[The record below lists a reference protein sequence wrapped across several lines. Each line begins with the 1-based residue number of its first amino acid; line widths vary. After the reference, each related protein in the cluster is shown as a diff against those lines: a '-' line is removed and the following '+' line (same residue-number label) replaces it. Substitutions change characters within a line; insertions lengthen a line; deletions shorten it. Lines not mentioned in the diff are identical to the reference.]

1 MSAFIQSSKK
11 PPRSL
16 LLTAAG
22 IAIASAS
29 QLAAAQDTASAVKL
43 DSQTVV
49 GETAPYRTTH
59 SFSAK
64 NTAPLFD
71 MPQTIQVIPAELIQE
86 QQALSLRQVL
96 SNVSGITFNAGEG
109 GGGSGDSINIRGFSA
124 NANMQIDG
132 LRDSTQTNRTDTFNI
147 EAVEVIKGPN
157 SVFGGSG
164 TTGGSINQAS
174 KAPQLRNFAE
184 LGAAVGTDS
193 YHRMTLDANQRLEGI
208 GTDSAFRI
216 NLMAHENDVPGRDDI
231 DRQRWGIAPS
241 LLVGFSDATRVT
253 LSYFH
258 QEDDNLP
265 DYGVPARDGK
275 KLSGVKRD
283 DYFGFR
289 NFDKEKITSDAF
301 TIKLEHDIGDTLQLQ
316 NLTRYSRIER
326 DTIISAAH
334 VNLDKEKTTNR
345 PIPSGRYQPAGP
357 QGYGRD
363 VESQM
368 WINQLNLIGENDILG
383 MEHSWV
389 LGGEVSRETYERE
402 AYNHAFDFT
411 GIDYDLYNP
420 PGYYAGSAQRT
431 SLDNTET
438 HLTNKAL
445 YVFDTISLNPQWD
458 INLGLRYD
466 WLHGS
471 YEKTTVKTGITDK
484 YRTSDQKFSGRAGV
498 VYKPADNGRVY
509 VAYGTSFNPS
519 AEFLTTMASG
529 VNAETADLSS
539 EKNRTLELGTKWTFF
554 NSALELDGAIFRV
567 EKTNAREQLA
577 DGSYRLAGEQ
587 RVQGVE
593 LGVTGKVTDNW
604 KIYTNYTYLNSET
617 TKSNNAS
624 KKGQALANTPPHS
637 FNLWTTYD
645 LPQGWQ
651 VGYGSRYVSKRNV
664 TSEDQ
669 AKLAEY
675 WVHNALLAYQVN
687 DQFDVQL
694 NLNNIFD
701 KDYVERVRQRP
712 GDDSRSSAVEYG
724 DGRDVILS
732 TTYKF

>member
-1 MSAFIQSSKK
+1 MPASILSSKK
-11 PPRSL
+11 QPCSL
-16 LLTAAG
+16 LVTAVG
-22 IAIASAS
+22 IAIASVS
-29 QLAAAQDTASAVKL
+29 QLSAAQENTSAVEL
-43 DSQTVV
+43 DAQTVV
-49 GETAPYRTTH
+49 GETPAYRTTH
-59 SFSAK
+59 SVSVK

-71 MPQTIQVIPAELIQE
+71 TPQTIQVIPAEVIKE

-164 TTGGSINQAS
+164 TTGGSVNQAS
-174 KAPQLRNFAE
+174 KAPKQREFVE
-184 LGAAVGTDS
+184 LGASLGTDG
-193 YHRMTLDANQRLEGI
+193 YHRMTLDANQRLENV
-208 GTDSAFRI
+208 GTGSAFRL

-231 DRQRWGIAPS
+231 DRKRWGIAPS
-241 LLVGFSDATRVT
+241 VLFGLNDATGLT

-258 QEDDNLP
+258 QVDDNLP

-275 KLSGVKRD
+275 KLAGVSRD

-289 NFDKEKITSDAF
+289 NFDKEEITSDAF
-301 TIKLEHDIGDTLQLQ
+301 TIKFEHDINENLQVQ
-316 NLTRYSRIER
+316 NLTRYSRIDR

-334 VNLDKEKTTNR
+334 VNLVGVT
-345 PIPSGRYQPAGP
+345 PGRYKPAGP
-357 QGYGRD
+357 QAYGRD

-368 WINQLNLIGENDILG
+368 WINQLSLIGENELLG
-383 MEHSWV
+383 MPHSWV
-389 LGGEVSRETYERE
+389 AGAEVSRETYERE

-420 PGYYAGSAQRT
+420 PGYYAGPAQRT

-445 YVFDTISLNPQWD
+445 YAFDTISLTPQWD

-466 WLHGS
+466 WLNGDF
-471 YEKTTVKTGITDK
+471 EKTTVATGKYEK
-484 YRTSDQKFSGRAGV
+484 YRTEDKKFSGRAGL
-498 VYKPADNGRVY
+498 VYKPADNGRIY

-519 AEFLTTMASG
+519 AEFLTTMATGVSG
-529 VNAETADLSS
+529 ATADLSS
-539 EKNRTLELGTKWTFF
+539 EKNRSLELGTKWTFF

-577 DGSYRLAGEQ
+577 DGSYQLAGEQ

-593 LGVTGKVTDNW
+593 LGATGKVTDAW
-604 KIYTNYTYLNSET
+604 KIYANYTYLSSET
-617 TKSNNAS
+617 TKSNDAM

-651 VGYGSRYVSKRNV
+651 VGYGSRYVSQRNV
-664 TSEDQ
+664 TSADN

-675 WVHNALLAYQVN
+675 WVHNALVAYQVN
-687 DQFDVQL
+687 DQLNVQL

-701 KDYVERVRQRP
+701 KDYVERVRQNA
-712 GDDSRSSAVEYG
+712 GADSRSSAVEFG
-724 DGRDVILS
+724 DGRNVIVS

>member
-1 MSAFIQSSKK
+1 MPASIVSSKK
-11 PPRSL
+11 QPRSL
-16 LLTAAG
+16 LVTAVGLAL
-22 IAIASAS
+22 ASAS
-29 QLAAAQDTASAVKL
+29 HMSVAQESTSAVEL
-43 DSQTVV
+43 DAQTVV
-49 GETAPYRTTH
+49 GETPAYRSTH
-59 SFSAK
+59 SVSVK

-71 MPQTIQVIPAELIQE
+71 TPQTIQVIPAEVIKE

-109 GGGSGDSINIRGFSA
+109 GGGSGDSINIRGFNA

-174 KAPQLRNFAE
+174 KAPKQRNFAE
-184 LGAAVGTDS
+184 LGASLGTDG
-193 YHRMTLDANQRLEGI
+193 YHRMTLDANQRLEGV
-208 GTDSAFRI
+208 GTGSAFRL

-231 DRQRWGIAPS
+231 DRKRWGIAPS
-241 LLVGFSDATRVT
+241 VLFGLSDATRLT

-258 QEDDNLP
+258 QVDDNLP

-275 KLSGVKRD
+275 KLSGVSRD

-289 NFDKEKITSDAF
+289 NFDKEEITSDAF
-301 TIKLEHDIGDTLQLQ
+301 TVKFEHDISDTLQVQ
-316 NLTRYSRIER
+316 NLTRYSRIDR
-326 DTIISAAH
+326 DTVISAAH
-334 VNLDKEKTTNR
+334 VNVTGL
-345 PIPSGRYQPAGP
+345 PPGRYKPAGP

-368 WINQLNLIGENDILG
+368 WINQLSLIGENDLLG
-383 MEHSWV
+383 MQHSWV
-389 LGGEVSRETYERE
+389 AGGEISRETYERE

-420 PGYYAGSAQRT
+420 PGYYAGPAQRT

-438 HLTNKAL
+438 HLTNKAV
-445 YVFDTISLNPQWD
+445 YAFDTISLTPKWD

-466 WLHGS
+466 WLNGD
-471 YEKTTVKTGITDK
+471 YEKTTVNTGKYEK
-484 YRTSDQKFSGRAGV
+484 YRTEDKKLSGRAGL
-498 VYKPADNGRVY
+498 VYKPADNGRIY

-519 AEFLTTMASG
+519 AEFLTSMGSG
-529 VNAETADLSS
+529 VSNATADLSP

-593 LGVTGKVTDNW
+593 LAATGKVTDDW
-604 KIYTNYTYLNSET
+604 KVYANYTYLSSET
-617 TKSNNAS
+617 TKSNDAK

-651 VGYGSRYVSKRNV
+651 VGYGSRYVSQRNV
-664 TSEDQ
+664 TSTDS

-675 WVHNALLAYQVN
+675 WVHNALVAYQVN
-687 DQFDVQL
+687 DQLNVQL
-694 NLNNIFD
+694 NMNNIFD
-701 KDYVERVRQRP
+701 KDYVERVRQNA
-712 GDDSRSSAVEYG
+712 GADSRSSAVEFG
-724 DGRDVILS
+724 DGRNVILS

>member
-1 MSAFIQSSKK
+1 MSAPIVSSKK
-11 PPRSL
+11 QPQSL
-16 LLTAAG
+16 LLTAVG
-22 IAIASAS
+22 LVLTSAS
-29 QLAAAQDTASAVKL
+29 HLSAAQEVMSAVEL
-43 DSQTVV
+43 SSQTVV
-49 GETAPYRTTH
+49 GETPAYRSTH
-59 SFSAK
+59 SVSVK

-71 MPQTIQVIPAELIQE
+71 TPQTIQVIPAEVIKE

-109 GGGSGDSINIRGFSA
+109 GGGSGDSVNIRGFSA

-164 TTGGSINQAS
+164 TTGGSVNQAS
-174 KAPQLRNFAE
+174 KEPMLRDFTE
-184 LGAAVGTDS
+184 LGASLGTDG
-193 YHRMTLDANQRLEGI
+193 YHRMTLDTNQTLERLGS
-208 GTDSAFRI
+208 GSAFRL

-231 DRQRWGIAPS
+231 DRKRWGIAPS
-241 LLVGFSDATRVT
+241 VLFGLSDTARLT

-258 QEDDNLP
+258 QVDDNLP

-275 KLSGVKRD
+275 KLAGVSRD

-289 NFDKEKITSDAF
+289 NFDKEEITSDAF
-301 TIKLEHDIGDTLQLQ
+301 TIKFEHDINEALQVQ
-316 NLTRYSRIER
+316 NLTRYSRIDR

-334 VNLDKEKTTNR
+334 VNVAGL
-345 PIPSGRYQPAGP
+345 PAGRYKPAGP

-368 WINQLNLIGENDILG
+368 WINQLSLIGENDFLG
-383 MEHSWV
+383 MQHSWV
-389 LGGEVSRETYERE
+389 VGGEVSRETYDRE

-420 PGYYAGSAQRT
+420 PSYYAGAAQRT
-431 SLDNTET
+431 SLDNTKT
-438 HLTNKAL
+438 HLTNKAV
-445 YVFDTISLNPQWD
+445 YAFDTISLTPKWD

-466 WLHGS
+466 WLNGD
-471 YEKTTVKTGITDK
+471 YEKTTLATATKAEK
-484 YRTSDQKFSGRAGV
+484 YENYRTEDKKFSGRVGL
-498 VYKPADNGRVY
+498 VYKPADNGRIY

-529 VNAETADLSS
+529 VSGATADLSP
-539 EKNRTLELGTKWTFF
+539 EKNRSLELGAKWIFF
-554 NSALELDGAIFRV
+554 NSALELDGAIYHV

-577 DGSYRLAGEQ
+577 DGSYVLAGEQ

-593 LGVTGKVTDNW
+593 LGATGKVTDAW
-604 KIYTNYTYLNSET
+604 KVYANYTYMSSET
-617 TKSNNAS
+617 TKSSDAK

-651 VGYGSRYVSKRNV
+651 VGYGSRYVSQRNV
-664 TSEDQ
+664 TSDTK

-675 WVHNALLAYQVN
+675 WVHNALVAYQVN
-687 DQFDVQL
+687 DQLNVQL
-694 NLNNIFD
+694 NMNNIFD

-712 GDDSRSSAVEYG
+712 GDDSRSSAVEFG
-724 DGRDVILS
+724 DGRNVVLS

>member
-1 MSAFIQSSKK
+1 MPASIVSSKK
-11 PPRSL
+11 QPRSL
-16 LLTAAG
+16 LVTAVGLAL
-22 IAIASAS
+22 ASAS
-29 QLAAAQDTASAVKL
+29 HMSVAQESTSAVEL
-43 DSQTVV
+43 DAQTVV
-49 GETAPYRTTH
+49 GETPAYRSTH
-59 SFSAK
+59 SVSVK

-71 MPQTIQVIPAELIQE
+71 TPQTIQVIPAEVIKE

-174 KAPQLRNFAE
+174 KAPKQRNFAE
-184 LGAAVGTDS
+184 LGASLGTDG
-193 YHRMTLDANQRLEGI
+193 YHRMTLDANQRLEGV
-208 GTDSAFRI
+208 GTGSAFRL

-231 DRQRWGIAPS
+231 DRKRWGIAPS
-241 LLVGFSDATRVT
+241 VLFGLSDATRLT

-258 QEDDNLP
+258 QVDDNLP

-275 KLSGVKRD
+275 KLSGVSRD

-289 NFDKEKITSDAF
+289 NFDKEEITSDAF
-301 TIKLEHDIGDTLQLQ
+301 TVKFEHDISDTLQVQ
-316 NLTRYSRIER
+316 NLTRYSRIDR
-326 DTIISAAH
+326 DTVISAAH
-334 VNLDKEKTTNR
+334 VNVTGL
-345 PIPSGRYQPAGP
+345 PPGRYKPAGP

-368 WINQLNLIGENDILG
+368 WINQLSLIGENDLLG
-383 MEHSWV
+383 MQHSWV
-389 LGGEVSRETYERE
+389 AGGEISRETYERE

-420 PGYYAGSAQRT
+420 SGYYAGPAQRT

-438 HLTNKAL
+438 HLTNKAV
-445 YVFDTISLNPQWD
+445 YAFDTISLTPKWD

-466 WLHGS
+466 WLNGD
-471 YEKTTVKTGITDK
+471 YEKTTVNTGKYEK
-484 YRTSDQKFSGRAGV
+484 YRTEDKKLSGRAGL
-498 VYKPADNGRVY
+498 VYKPADNGRIY

-519 AEFLTTMASG
+519 AEFLTSMGSG
-529 VNAETADLSS
+529 VSNATADLSS
-539 EKNRTLELGTKWTFF
+539 EKNRTFELGTKWTFF

-593 LGVTGKVTDNW
+593 LAATGKVTDDW
-604 KIYTNYTYLNSET
+604 KVYANYTYLSSET
-617 TKSNNAS
+617 TKSNDAK

-651 VGYGSRYVSKRNV
+651 VGYGSRYVSQRNV
-664 TSEDQ
+664 TSADS

-675 WVHNALLAYQVN
+675 WVHNALVAYQVN
-687 DQFDVQL
+687 DQLNVQL
-694 NLNNIFD
+694 NMNNIFD
-701 KDYVERVRQRP
+701 KDYVERVRQNA
-712 GDDSRSSAVEYG
+712 GADSRSSAVEFG
-724 DGRDVILS
+724 DGRNVILS

>member
-1 MSAFIQSSKK
+1 MPASIVSSKK
-11 PPRSL
+11 QPRSL
-16 LLTAAG
+16 LVTAVG

-29 QLAAAQDTASAVKL
+29 HLSVAQENTSAVEL

-49 GETAPYRTTH
+49 GETPAYRTTH
-59 SFSAK
+59 SVSVK
-64 NTAPLFD
+64 NTAPLLD
-71 MPQTIQVIPAELIQE
+71 MPQTIQVIPAEVIKE

-147 EAVEVIKGPN
+147 ESVEVIKGPN

-164 TTGGSINQAS
+164 TTGGSVNQSS
-174 KAPQLRNFAE
+174 KAPRQRDFVE
-184 LGAAVGTDS
+184 LGASLGTDG
-193 YHRMTLDANQRLEGI
+193 YHRMTLDANQRLEGV
-208 GTDSAFRI
+208 GTDSAFRL

-231 DRQRWGIAPS
+231 ERKRWGIAPS
-241 LLVGFSDATRVT
+241 VLFGLSDATRLT

-258 QEDDNLP
+258 QVDDNLP

-275 KLSGVKRD
+275 KLAGVSRD

-289 NFDKEKITSDAF
+289 NFDKEEITSDAF
-301 TIKLEHDIGDTLQLQ
+301 TIKFEHDINDSLQVQ
-316 NLTRYSRIER
+316 NLTRYSRIDR

-334 VNLDKEKTTNR
+334 VNVTGL
-345 PIPSGRYQPAGP
+345 PPGRYKPAGP
-357 QGYGRD
+357 QAYGRD

-368 WINQLNLIGENDILG
+368 WINQLSLIGENELLG
-383 MEHSWV
+383 MQHSWV
-389 LGGEVSRETYERE
+389 AGGEVSRETYERE

-420 PGYYAGSAQRT
+420 PGYYAGSAKRT

-438 HLTNKAL
+438 HLTNKAV
-445 YVFDTISLNPQWD
+445 YAFDTISLTPKWD

-466 WLHGS
+466 WLNGDYKKHTIAS
-471 YEKTTVKTGITDK
+471 NKFEK
-484 YRTSDQKFSGRAGV
+484 YRTEDKKFSGRAGL
-498 VYKPADNGRVY
+498 VYKPADNGRIY

-529 VNAETADLSS
+529 VSGATADLSS
-539 EKNRTLELGTKWTFF
+539 EKNRSLELGTKWAFF

-593 LGVTGKVTDNW
+593 LGATGKVTDDW
-604 KIYTNYTYLNSET
+604 KIYANYTYLSSET
-617 TKSNNAS
+617 TKSNDAK

-651 VGYGSRYVSKRNV
+651 VGYGNRYVSQRNV
-664 TSEDQ
+664 TSDAK
-669 AKLAEY
+669 AKLDEY
-675 WVHNALLAYQVN
+675 WVHNALVAYQVN
-687 DQFDVQL
+687 NELNVQL

-712 GDDSRSSAVEYG
+712 GDDSRSSAVEFG
-724 DGRDVILS
+724 DGRNVVLS

>member
-1 MSAFIQSSKK
+1 MPASIVSSKK
-11 PPRSL
+11 QPRSL
-16 LLTAAG
+16 LVTAVGFAL
-22 IAIASAS
+22 ASVS
-29 QLAAAQDTASAVKL
+29 HMSVAQESTSAVEL

-49 GETAPYRTTH
+49 GETPAYRSTH
-59 SFSAK
+59 SVSVK

-71 MPQTIQVIPAELIQE
+71 TPQTIQVIPAEVIKE

-174 KAPQLRNFAE
+174 KAPKQRNFAE
-184 LGAAVGTDS
+184 LGASLGTDG
-193 YHRMTLDANQRLEGI
+193 YHRMTLDANQRLEGV
-208 GTDSAFRI
+208 GTGSAFRL

-231 DRQRWGIAPS
+231 DRKRWGIAPS
-241 LLVGFSDATRVT
+241 VLFGLSDATRLT

-258 QEDDNLP
+258 QVDDNLP

-275 KLSGVKRD
+275 KLAGVSRD

-289 NFDKEKITSDAF
+289 NFDKEEITSDAF
-301 TIKLEHDIGDTLQLQ
+301 TVKFEHDISDTLQVQ
-316 NLTRYSRIER
+316 NLTRYSRIDR
-326 DTIISAAH
+326 DTVISAAH
-334 VNLDKEKTTNR
+334 VNVTGL
-345 PIPSGRYQPAGP
+345 PPGRYKPAGP

-368 WINQLNLIGENDILG
+368 WINQLSLIGENDLLG
-383 MEHSWV
+383 MQHSWV
-389 LGGEVSRETYERE
+389 AGGEISRETYERE

-420 PGYYAGSAQRT
+420 SGYYAGPVQRT

-438 HLTNKAL
+438 HLTNKAV
-445 YVFDTISLNPQWD
+445 YAFDTISLTPKWD

-466 WLHGS
+466 WLNGD
-471 YEKTTVKTGITDK
+471 YEKTTVNAGKYEK
-484 YRTSDQKFSGRAGV
+484 YRTEDKKLSGRAGL
-498 VYKPADNGRVY
+498 VYKPADNGRIY

-519 AEFLTTMASG
+519 AEFLTSMGSG
-529 VNAETADLSS
+529 VSNATADLSS

-593 LGVTGKVTDNW
+593 LAATGKVTDDW
-604 KIYTNYTYLNSET
+604 KVYANYTYLSSET
-617 TKSNNAS
+617 TKSNDAK

-651 VGYGSRYVSKRNV
+651 VGYGSRYVSQRNV
-664 TSEDQ
+664 TSADS

-675 WVHNALLAYQVN
+675 WVHNALVAYQVN
-687 DQFDVQL
+687 DQLNVQL
-694 NLNNIFD
+694 NMNNIFD
-701 KDYVERVRQRP
+701 KDYVERVRQNA
-712 GDDSRSSAVEYG
+712 GADSRSSAVEFG
-724 DGRDVILS
+724 DGRNVILS

>member
-1 MSAFIQSSKK
+1 MPASIVSSKK
-11 PPRSL
+11 QPRSL
-16 LLTAAG
+16 LVTAVGLAL
-22 IAIASAS
+22 ASAS
-29 QLAAAQDTASAVKL
+29 HMSVAQETTSAVEL

-49 GETAPYRTTH
+49 GETPAYRTTH
-59 SFSAK
+59 SVSVK

-71 MPQTIQVIPAELIQE
+71 TPQTIQVIPAEVIKE

-164 TTGGSINQAS
+164 TTGGSVNQAS
-174 KAPQLRNFAE
+174 KTPRQRDFVE
-184 LGAAVGTDS
+184 LGASLGTDG
-193 YHRMTLDANQRLEGI
+193 YHRMTLDANQRLEGV
-208 GTDSAFRI
+208 GTDSAFRL

-231 DRQRWGIAPS
+231 DRKRWGIAPS
-241 LLVGFSDATRVT
+241 VLFGLSDDTRLT

-258 QEDDNLP
+258 QVDDNLP

-275 KLSGVKRD
+275 KLAGVSRD

-289 NFDKEKITSDAF
+289 NFDKEEITSDAF
-301 TIKLEHDIGDTLQLQ
+301 TIKFEHDINEALQVQ
-316 NLTRYSRIER
+316 NLTRYSRIDR

-334 VNLDKEKTTNR
+334 VNVTGLPAGHYK
-345 PIPSGRYQPAGP
+345 PAGP

-368 WINQLNLIGENDILG
+368 WINQLSLIGENDLLG
-383 MEHSWV
+383 MQHSWV
-389 LGGEVSRETYERE
+389 VGGEVSRETYDRE

-420 PGYYAGSAQRT
+420 PGYYAGAAQRT
-431 SLDNTET
+431 SLDNTKT
-438 HLTNKAL
+438 HLTNKAV
-445 YVFDTISLNPQWD
+445 YAFDTISLTPKWD

-466 WLHGS
+466 WLNGD
-471 YEKTTVKTGITDK
+471 YEKTTLATATKAGKYEK
-484 YRTSDQKFSGRAGV
+484 YRTEDKKFSGRAGL
-498 VYKPADNGRVY
+498 VYKPADNGRIY

-529 VNAETADLSS
+529 VNGNTADLSP
-539 EKNRTLELGTKWTFF
+539 EKNRSLELGTKWTFF

-593 LGVTGKVTDNW
+593 LGATGKVTDDW
-604 KIYTNYTYLNSET
+604 KVYANYTYMSSET
-617 TKSNNAS
+617 TKSNDAK

-651 VGYGSRYVSKRNV
+651 VGYGSRYVSQRNV
-664 TSEDQ
+664 TSDTQ

-675 WVHNALLAYQVN
+675 WVHNALVAYQVN
-687 DQFDVQL
+687 DQFNVQL
-694 NLNNIFD
+694 NMNNIFD

-712 GDDSRSSAVEYG
+712 GDDSRSSAVEFG
-724 DGRDVILS
+724 DGRNVVLS

>member
-1 MSAFIQSSKK
+1 MPASILSSKK
-11 PPRSL
+11 QPRSL
-16 LLTAAG
+16 LVTAVG
-22 IAIASAS
+22 IAIASVS
-29 QLAAAQDTASAVKL
+29 QLSAAQENTSAVEL
-43 DSQTVV
+43 DAQTVV
-49 GETAPYRTTH
+49 GETPAYRTTH
-59 SFSAK
+59 SVSVK

-71 MPQTIQVIPAELIQE
+71 TPQTIQVIPAEVIKE

-164 TTGGSINQAS
+164 TTGGSVNQAS
-174 KAPQLRNFAE
+174 KAPKQREFVE
-184 LGAAVGTDS
+184 LGASLGTDG
-193 YHRMTLDANQRLEGI
+193 YHRMTLDANQRLENV
-208 GTDSAFRI
+208 GTGSAFRL

-231 DRQRWGIAPS
+231 DRKRWGIAPS
-241 LLVGFSDATRVT
+241 VFFGLNDATGLT

-258 QEDDNLP
+258 QVDDNLP

-275 KLSGVKRD
+275 KLAGVSRD

-289 NFDKEKITSDAF
+289 NFDKEEITSDAF
-301 TIKLEHDIGDTLQLQ
+301 TIKFEHDINENLQVQ
-316 NLTRYSRIER
+316 NLTRYSRIDR

-334 VNLDKEKTTNR
+334 VNLVGVT
-345 PIPSGRYQPAGP
+345 PGRYKPAGP
-357 QGYGRD
+357 QAYGRD

-368 WINQLNLIGENDILG
+368 WINQLSLIGENELLG
-383 MEHSWV
+383 MPHSWV
-389 LGGEVSRETYERE
+389 AGAEVSRETYERE

-420 PGYYAGSAQRT
+420 PGYYAGPAQRT

-445 YVFDTISLNPQWD
+445 YAFDTISLTPQWD

-466 WLHGS
+466 WLNGDF
-471 YEKTTVKTGITDK
+471 EKTTVATGKYEK
-484 YRTSDQKFSGRAGV
+484 YRTEDKKFSGRAGL
-498 VYKPADNGRVY
+498 VYKPADNGRIY

-519 AEFLTTMASG
+519 AEFLTTMATGVSG
-529 VNAETADLSS
+529 ATADLSS
-539 EKNRTLELGTKWTFF
+539 EKNRSLELGTKWTFF

-577 DGSYRLAGEQ
+577 DGSYQLAGEQ

-593 LGVTGKVTDNW
+593 LGATGKVTDAW
-604 KIYTNYTYLNSET
+604 KIYANYTYLSSET
-617 TKSNNAS
+617 TKSNDAM

-651 VGYGSRYVSKRNV
+651 VGYGSRYVSQRNV
-664 TSEDQ
+664 TSADN

-675 WVHNALLAYQVN
+675 WVHNALVAYQVN
-687 DQFDVQL
+687 DQLNVQL

-701 KDYVERVRQRP
+701 KDYVERVRQNA
-712 GDDSRSSAVEYG
+712 GADSRSSAVEFG
-724 DGRDVILS
+724 DGRNVIVS

>member
-1 MSAFIQSSKK
+1 MPASIVSSKK
-11 PPRSL
+11 QPRSL
-16 LLTAAG
+16 LVTAVG
-22 IAIASAS
+22 IALASAS
-29 QLAAAQDTASAVKL
+29 HISVAQESTSAVEL
-43 DSQTVV
+43 DS
-49 GETAPYRTTH
+49 GETPAYRSTH
-59 SFSAK
+59 SVSVK
-64 NTAPLFD
+64 HTAPLFD
-71 MPQTIQVIPAELIQE
+71 TPQTIQVIPAEVIKE

-174 KAPQLRNFAE
+174 KAPKQRNFAE
-184 LGAAVGTDS
+184 LGASLGTDG
-193 YHRMTLDANQRLEGI
+193 YHRMTLDANQRLEGV
-208 GTDSAFRI
+208 GTGSAFRL

-231 DRQRWGIAPS
+231 DRKRWGIAPS
-241 LLVGFSDATRVT
+241 VLFGLSDATRLT

-258 QEDDNLP
+258 QVDDNLP

-275 KLSGVKRD
+275 KLSGVSRD

-289 NFDKEKITSDAF
+289 NFDKEEITSDAF
-301 TIKLEHDIGDTLQLQ
+301 TVKFEHDISDTLQVQ
-316 NLTRYSRIER
+316 NLTRYSRIDR
-326 DTIISAAH
+326 DTVISAAH
-334 VNLDKEKTTNR
+334 VNVTGL
-345 PIPSGRYQPAGP
+345 PPGRYKPGGP

-368 WINQLNLIGENDILG
+368 WINQLSLIGENKLLG
-383 MEHSWV
+383 MQHSWV
-389 LGGEVSRETYERE
+389 AGGEISRETYERE

-420 PGYYAGSAQRT
+420 SGYYAGPAQRT

-438 HLTNKAL
+438 HLTNKAV
-445 YVFDTISLNPQWD
+445 YAFDTISLTPQWD

-466 WLHGS
+466 WLNGD
-471 YEKTTVKTGITDK
+471 YEKTTVNTGKYEK
-484 YRTSDQKFSGRAGV
+484 YRTEDKKLSGRAGL
-498 VYKPADNGRVY
+498 VYKPADNGRIY

-519 AEFLTTMASG
+519 AEFLTSMGSG
-529 VNAETADLSS
+529 VSNATADLSS

-593 LGVTGKVTDNW
+593 LAATGKVTDDW
-604 KIYTNYTYLNSET
+604 KVYANYTYLSSET
-617 TKSNNAS
+617 TKSNDAK

-651 VGYGSRYVSKRNV
+651 VGYGSRYVSQRNV
-664 TSEDQ
+664 TSADS

-675 WVHNALLAYQVN
+675 WVHNALVAYQVN
-687 DQFDVQL
+687 DQLNVQL
-694 NLNNIFD
+694 NMNNIFD
-701 KDYVERVRQRP
+701 KDYVERVRQNA
-712 GDDSRSSAVEYG
+712 GADSRSSAVEFG
-724 DGRDVILS
+724 DGRNVILS

>member
-1 MSAFIQSSKK
+1 LRASIISSKK
-11 PPRSL
+11 QPRSL
-16 LLTAAG
+16 LVTAVG

-29 QLAAAQDTASAVKL
+29 QLAAAQDPASSVEL

-49 GETAPYRTTH
+49 GERATYRTTH
-59 SFSAK
+59 SVSVK
-64 NTAPLFD
+64 NTAPLLD
-71 MPQTIQVIPAELIQE
+71 MPQTIQVIPAEIIKE

-174 KAPQLRNFAE
+174 KAPKQREFVE
-184 LGAAVGTDS
+184 LGASLGTDG
-193 YHRMTLDANQRLEGI
+193 YHRMTLDANQRLDGV
-208 GTDSAFRI
+208 GTDSAFRL
-216 NLMAHENDVPGRDDI
+216 NLMAHENDVPGRNDI

-241 LLVGFSDATRVT
+241 VLFGLSDATRLT

-258 QEDDNLP
+258 QVDDNLP
-265 DYGVPARDGK
+265 DYGVPARDGE
-275 KLSGVKRD
+275 KLAGVSRD

-289 NFDKEKITSDAF
+289 NFDKEDITSDAF
-301 TIKLEHDIGDTLQLQ
+301 TVKFEHDINDSLQLQ
-316 NLTRYSRIER
+316 NLTRYSRIDR
-326 DTIISAAH
+326 DTVISAAH
-334 VNLDKEKTTNR
+334 VNLVGVA
-345 PIPSGRYQPAGP
+345 PGRYTPAGP
-357 QGYGRD
+357 QAYGRD
-363 VESQM
+363 VASKM
-368 WINQLNLIGENDILG
+368 WINQLSLIGENDLLG
-383 MEHSWV
+383 MQHSWV
-389 LGGEVSRETYERE
+389 AGGEISRETYERE
-402 AYNHAFDFT
+402 AYNHAFSFT

-438 HLTNKAL
+438 QLTNKAL
-445 YVFDTISLNPQWD
+445 YAFDTISLAPQWD

-466 WLHGS
+466 WLNGDYDKS
-471 YEKTTVKTGITDK
+471 TVSTGATDK
-484 YRTSDQKFSGRAGV
+484 YSTDDKKLSGRAGL
-498 VYKPADNGRVY
+498 VYKPADNGRIY

-519 AEFLTTMASG
+519 AEFLTTMGSG
-529 VNAETADLSS
+529 VSGATADLSS

-554 NSALELDGAIFRV
+554 NSALALDGAIFRV

-593 LGVTGKVTDNW
+593 LGATGKVTDDW
-604 KIYTNYTYLNSET
+604 KIYANYTYLDSET
-617 TKSNNAS
+617 VKSIDANTE
-624 KKGQALANTPPHS
+624 GQALANTPPHS
-637 FNLWTTYD
+637 FNLWSTYD

-651 VGYGSRYVSKRNV
+651 VGYGSRYVSRRNV
-664 TSEDQ
+664 TSSDQ

-675 WVHNALLAYQVN
+675 WVHNALVAYQVN
-687 DQFDVQL
+687 DQFNVQL

-701 KDYVERVRQRP
+701 KDYVERVRQRT
-712 GDDSRSSAVEYG
+712 GADSRSSAVEFG
-724 DGRDVILS
+724 DGRHLILS
-732 TTYKF
+732 TTYTF